1 MIKLMLIKWLLP
13 ILVPVVVAGIIFI
26 FFRKKIRDNIWIIGV
41 ALILCSLI
49 WVGIPSLYSSMS
61 KKNFKQFN
69 LAELLRDELII
80 QTIDF
85 NKFIV
90 FGTEEDFGSILEEKL
105 FKYRDELKVYHVKGR
120 AEVIFNEIDKLRVN
134 EEDFDYEKGI
144 CSFVYEQPDYK
155 QAFNV
160 RVYLEEMEVVQDF
173 ESEKFLGI
181 DLKKPNQTQ
190 YEVIEKIQTNL
201 EKEFHNQIVKG
212 INKKNIAN
220 SDVYR
225 NFILALQ
232 KMVEPYNYK
241 QVKVAFDNNRG
252 E

>member
-1 MIKLMLIKWLLP
+1 MIKLMLIKWLWLLLLVP
-13 ILVPVVVAGIIFI
+13 IIIAFFLWKKIKDGKGIFLGGGLILVT
-26 FFRKKIRDNIWIIGV
+26 
-41 ALILCSLI
+41 LILVLT
-49 WVGIPSLYSSMS
+49 PSCYKKVSS
-61 KKNFKQFN
+61 KKFKPFN
-69 LAELLRDELII
+69 LTEILRDELII

-105 FKYRDELKVYHVKGR
+105 FKYKDELKVYHVKGR

-134 EEDFDYEKGI
+134 EEDYDYENGI
-144 CSFVYEQPDYK
+144 CRFVYEQPDYK

-181 DLKKPNQTQ
+181 DLKKPDQTQ
-190 YEVIEKIQTNL
+190 NEVIEKIQTNL

-241 QVKVAFDNNRG
+241 QVQVAFYNNRG